1 VGDENVHLESS
12 SVMTVGSRALRTLL
26 RPASAAPTQQPPP
39 PAAPA
44 PGRAWLGAAR
54 STRVR
59 ILVSFVMLLGFST
72 ICSALVASEVLTM
85 RLEAR
90 VDASLRQEVL
100 ELEALVQ
107 DGRDPRT
114 GEEFTSAAALFDVYF
129 SRNVTSP
136 GEAVVTFV
144 DGSLYAADLA
154 RYPLASLPTAA
165 ELSPSRG
172 GGLVGQSV
180 GSADDSVTTYETSLG
195 QGRATSRAFTVG
207 GQDGLFVVTVLPA
220 GELTEISE
228 IRTWGLLVSLA
239 VLGVAT
245 AIAWPVA
252 GRVLEPVRQLTE
264 TARSIS
270 ESDMSQR
277 VPVATVGDAADMA
290 QSFNAMLDRLESVLD
305 SQREFVRTAGHEMR
319 DPLAICRGHLELLD
333 PTAPDAEWT
342 IALVLDEVTRMS
354 RLVVDLEILANAEQ
368 RDFLRLEPT
377 ALDLLTHEIV
387 AKATVMGDRR
397 WRLDAAADVVVDAD
411 RHRLTEAVMNLVH
424 NAVMH
429 TGPGDTIAVGSSAT
443 ASEWQLWVRDSG
455 VGLPD
460 DADLFEPYV
469 RGVASR
475 TRYQGAGLGLSIV
488 RLIAQSHGGRV
499 VVDGLPGL
507 GATFTIVVP
516 RDAASAPPDPAADAV
531 PRTEP
536 DPGRVGA
543 P

>member
-1 VGDENVHLESS
+1 
-12 SVMTVGSRALRTLL
+12 M
-26 RPASAAPTQQPPP
+26 
-39 PAAPA
+39 
-44 PGRAWLGAAR
+44 
-54 STRVR
+54 
-59 ILVSFVMLLGFST
+59 SFVILLGLST
-72 ICSALVASEVLTM
+72 ICSALVATEVLTL
-85 RLEAR
+85 RLQAR

-114 GEEFTSAAALFDVYF
+114 GEEFASASALFDVYL
-129 SRNVTSP
+129 SRNVTSS

-144 DGSLYAADLA
+144 DGAMYAADLD
-154 RYPLASLPTAA
+154 RYPLSELPAADLGSWSQDAARSGSSVPGVTA
-165 ELSPSRG
+165 
-172 GGLVGQSV
+172 
-180 GSADDSVTTYETSLG
+180 YETPLG
-195 QGRATSRAFTVG
+195 EGRATSHAFTVG
-207 GQDGLFVVTVLPA
+207 GQDGLFVVTALPA
-220 GELTEISE
+220 GELAEISE

-239 VLGVAT
+239 FLGVAT

-290 QSFNAMLDRLESVLD
+290 RSFNAMLDRLEAVLD

-342 IALVLDEVTRMS
+342 IALVLDEVSRMS
-354 RLVVDLEILANAEQ
+354 RLVGDLEILANAEQ

-387 AKATVMGDRR
+387 AKATVTGDRR

-429 TGPGDTIAVGSSAT
+429 TGPGDTVAVGSSAT
-443 ASEWQLWVRDSG
+443 ESEWQLWVRDSG

-469 RGVASR
+469 RGEAAR
-475 TRYQGAGLGLSIV
+475 ARYQGAGLGLSIV

-516 RDAASAPPDPAADAV
+516 RDQGVGPADTTTSAPDAS
-531 PRTEP
+531 PTTPSELRR
-536 DPGRVGA
+536 PGSTS
-543 P
+543 